1 MTGQIEDYEV
11 LQVIGT
17 GSFGSC
23 YKVRNKLSGRIYVW
37 KAIDYGKMT
46 EEKKQVGYKHP
57 TYKTHQNQWVFY
69 TIGSSYYLDAMLK
82 HKNILIS

>member
-37 KAIDYGKMT
+37 KAIDYGKMN
-46 EEKKQVGYKHP
+46 EEKKQVGPKY
-57 TYKTHQNQWVFY
+57 
-69 TIGSSYYLDAMLK
+69 SSYK
-82 HKNILIS
+82 IFH

>member
-17 GSFGSC
+17 GCFGSC

-37 KAIDYGKMT
+37 KAIDYGKMN
-46 EEKKQVGYKHP
+46 EEKKQVGLKYSS
-57 TYKTHQNQWVFY
+57 YKTFYQNQ
-69 TIGSSYYLDAMLK
+69 
-82 HKNILIS
+82 

>member
-37 KAIDYGKMT
+37 KAVDYGKMT
-46 EEKKQVGYKHP
+46 EEKKQVGYEYPSYNTFHR
-57 TYKTHQNQWVFY
+57 NQLVF
-69 TIGSSYYLDAMLK
+69 L
-82 HKNILIS
+82 